1 MNKKRVVVIANGLN
15 CGGAERVASLLA
27 NYLDEIEYE
36 VSFIA
41 VYSDVREYAL
51 NERIAF
57 IYIKKSLNI
66 RIGNLMERN
75 IRIYQE
81 IKRLKPD
88 IVISFNICE
97 VLLTQMMGIPV
108 IHTLRNDPE
117 SVDNTFGWKQARN
130 YAFRHARHVVFQTRG
145 AQKYFSKD
153 IIKKS
158 SIIPNPLNTGILPV
172 WSGGGH
178 NKTFVT
184 ACRLN
189 KQKNLP
195 MLIHSFISFHKDH
208 PEYSL
213 EIYGE
218 GELKEELNDLIKSKN
233 AADYIILKGRSSE
246 IYDIMAG
253 AFAFVLSSDYEGLSN
268 SMLEALAIGLPCI
281 CTNCPPY
288 SAAEYID
295 DGINGY
301 LCEVGNTEMMTR
313 KMIAVAGSNLKP
325 DTLKKKSKQIRD
337 KLDTQNILRS
347 WVEIIECE

>member
-1 MNKKRVVVIANGLN
+1 VVVIANGLN

-27 NYLDEIEYE
+27 NYLDEKGYE

-66 RIGNLMERN
+66 RFGNLMERN
-75 IRIYQE
+75 FRIYKE
-81 IKRLKPD
+81 MKRLKPD

-97 VLLTQMMGIPV
+97 LLLTQMMGIPV

-130 YAFRHARHVVFQTRG
+130 YAFRHAKYVVFQTKG
-145 AQKYFSKD
+145 AQKYFSID
-153 IIKKS
+153 IVKKS
-158 SIIPNPLNTGILPV
+158 SIIPNPLNTSILPF
-172 WSGGGH
+172 WSAGEH

-189 KQKNLP
+189 KQKNIP

-208 PEYSL
+208 PDYSL

-218 GELKEELNDLIKSKN
+218 GELKAELNDLIQSKN
-233 AADYIILKGRSSE
+233 AGDYIILKGRSTS

-253 AFAFVLSSDYEGLSN
+253 AFAFILSSDYEGLSN

-288 SAAEYID
+288 SASEYID

-301 LCEVGNTEMMTR
+301 LCDVGNTEMMTK
-313 KMIAVAGSNLKP
+313 KMIEVAGNSIKL
-325 DTLKKKSKQIRD
+325 DALSKKSKQIRD